1 MRLLKNEFESNFSE
15 ARDFQQIIKYCLTRL
30 KSILQNNQ
38 VLLELILNSN
48 IKSVLTSS
56 IYGNRY
62 YSLFDLMYGKY

>member
-1 MRLLKNEFESNFSE
+1 MNSSPTFPE

-30 KSILQNNQ
+30 ISIFENNQ
-38 VLLELILNSN
+38 LLLELILNSN

-62 YSLFDLMYGKY
+62 YFLFDLMYGKY